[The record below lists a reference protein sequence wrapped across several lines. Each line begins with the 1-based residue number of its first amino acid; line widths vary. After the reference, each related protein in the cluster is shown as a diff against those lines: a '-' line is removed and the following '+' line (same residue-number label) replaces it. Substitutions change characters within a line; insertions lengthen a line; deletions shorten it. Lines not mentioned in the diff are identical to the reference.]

1 MPPRSAPSLPNKPS
15 PNAFDQAGAV
25 HAALVAAGAGAS
37 AKEVARSFGRAT
49 DGRVERVAK
58 ILETIEAL
66 GKARELDDGRYVA
79 V

>member
-1 MPPRSAPSLPNKPS
+1 M
-15 PNAFDQAGAV
+15 
-25 HAALVAAGAGAS
+25 AAGAGAS